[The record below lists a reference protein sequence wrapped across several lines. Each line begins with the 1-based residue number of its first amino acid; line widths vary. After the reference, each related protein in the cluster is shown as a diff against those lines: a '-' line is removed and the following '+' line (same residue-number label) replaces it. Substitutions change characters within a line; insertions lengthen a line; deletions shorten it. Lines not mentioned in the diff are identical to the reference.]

1 MYTCDKCGQCFKSHE
16 AEHRRT
22 NSQLFHNITN
32 LTTNRKPLKR
42 DDLTCE
48 GRVKLLLTSNVNKFS
63 KIKQYFLHKQRVQFA
78 VFTVKLVEKVTRA
91 KLIYIIT

>member
-16 AEHRRT
+16 AEHGRT
-22 NSQLFHNITN
+22 NSQHNYQSD
-32 LTTNRKPLKR
+32 KPLKR

-48 GRVKLLLTSNVNKFS
+48 GRVKLLLTSNVNTFS

-91 KLIYIIT
+91 KLIYITT